1 MKSVWSGEP
10 QAGELAVPKQHGAAG
25 QAVTTG
31 QGNFS
36 SMEAWAVTGILHGPE
51 IKCKTVECLG
61 SLVSDSLIAVHHINC
76 DQLQSR
82 NLVRCKLAVGG
93 VSVASLDKFAE
104 YFPELWR
111 ASHKCQT
118 MGSAAPACS
127 TFDVRRSTFDVQL
140 KVPTAAKLEV
150 ACAIILNM
158 LSRLCH
164 VDWTCSAASK
174 ATRRFESFE
183 GL

>member
-118 MGSAAPACS
+118 MGSAAPACPTFDVQRS
-127 TFDVRRSTFDVQL
+127 TFDVRRSTQGSDRSE
-140 KVPTAAKLEV
+140 AR
-150 ACAIILNM
+150 
-158 LSRLCH
+158 SRLRNH
-164 VDWTCSAASK
+164 LEHAESPLP
-174 ATRRFESFE
+174 RRLDLLGGIQGDSPV
-183 GL
+183 